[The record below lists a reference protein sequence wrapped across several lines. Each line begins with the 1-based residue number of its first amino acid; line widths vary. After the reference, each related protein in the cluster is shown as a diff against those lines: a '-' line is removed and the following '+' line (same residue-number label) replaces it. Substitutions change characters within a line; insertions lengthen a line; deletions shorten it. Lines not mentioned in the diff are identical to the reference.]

1 MTSPTTEEYDRPS
14 DEPLA
19 TSRPALVVAFP
30 VSTALEIP
38 KHGLAVGRDWLSAQG
53 ITDAKASREHA
64 MFSRPGGVL
73 HVEDAGSRNGT
84 FVDGQQ
90 LAPGSRVA
98 LRDGSMVRIGRTL
111 LVYREALEGDLAPSP
126 PIGALVGPYGLRG
139 VAMRLGAL
147 ALRPARNVLVEG
159 ETGTGKELVA
169 RAVAERLRPGRPY
182 GPVNVATLPA
192 GVFDAQLFGYVAGAY
207 SGSGK
212 GSRGVFVEYEGGTVF
227 LDEIGELQLELQPKL
242 LRLLDNREVLPV
254 GATRSTLVD
263 VLVIAATNRS
273 LETMVAE
280 GRFRRDLLARLAA
293 AHVELPPLRERA
305 EDAYAI
311 ACAIVAQR
319 GEQFDPAQVE
329 VEAVEALMLRAWPGN
344 VRELVAALERIAA
357 VEPPPAL
364 RLAAV
369 ERALGAGVPSRPG
382 PLTPER
388 VQAALEACSGNQ
400 SEAARQLGVSRG
412 QLLRF
417 LRSQGR

>member
-1 MTSPTTEEYDRPS
+1 MTSPATEEYDRPS

-19 TSRPALVVAFP
+19 TGRPALVVAFP
-30 VSTALEIP
+30 TSTALEIP
-38 KHGLAVGRDWLSAQG
+38 KHGVAVGRDWLFEHG

-64 MFSRPGGVL
+64 TFSRPGGVL

-90 LAPGSRVA
+90 LGQGTRVA
-98 LRDGSMVRIGRTL
+98 LRDGSMVRVGRTV
-111 LVYREALEGDLAPSP
+111 LVYREALEGELAPSA

-139 VAMRLGAL
+139 VAMRLDAL
-147 ALRPARNVLVEG
+147 ALRPPRNVLVEG

-169 RAVAERLRPGRPY
+169 RAIAERLRSGRPY
-182 GPVNVATLPA
+182 VPVNVAAMPA

-212 GSRGVFVEYEGGTVF
+212 GARGVFVDHEGGSVF
-227 LDEIGELQLELQPKL
+227 LDEIGELPLELQPKL

-254 GATRSTLVD
+254 GASRPTLVD
-263 VLVIAATNRS
+263 VLVVAATNRS

-305 EDAYAI
+305 EDVYAI

-319 GEQFDPAQVE
+319 GEHFDPAQVE
-329 VEAVEALMLRAWPGN
+329 VEAVEALMLRPWPSN
-344 VRELVAALERIAA
+344 VRELVAALDRIAGF
-357 VEPPPAL
+357 EPPPAL

-369 ERALGAGVPSRPG
+369 ERALGVAVPARPG

-388 VQAALEACSGNQ
+388 VQAALAACSGNQ

-417 LRSQGR
+417 LRSQGG